1 MGSYISPET
10 KQAIITAIRD
20 EGTKVA
26 DASREYGV
34 TTKSIYRWL
43 RDGVEN
49 GSQNLILEN
58 NRLKKENEQLYAMLG
73 KATAMLQRP
82 KK

>member
-1 MGSYISPET
+1 MGSVVNPET
-10 KQAIITAIRD
+10 KQAIMSAIRD
-20 EGTKVA
+20 EGMKVT
-26 DASREYGV
+26 DASRRYGV

-43 RDGVEN
+43 QDGVED

-73 KATAMLQRP
+73 RATAQLQRP

>member
-1 MGSYISPET
+1 MGKFVSLET
-10 KQAIITAIRD
+10 KQEIITNIRD
-20 EGTKVA
+20 RGLRVSEAATQYDLSTK
-26 DASREYGV
+26 
-34 TTKSIYRWL
+34 TIYSWL
-43 RDGVEN
+43 RAGVPD

-82 KK
+82 KR

>member
-1 MGSYISPET
+1 MGRVVDIET
-10 KQAIITAIRD
+10 KQAIIAAIRD
-20 EGTKVA
+20 HGVKVT

-43 RDGVEN
+43 QDGVEE

-58 NRLKKENEQLYAMLG
+58 NRLKRENEQLYAMLG
-73 KATAMLQRP
+73 RATAQLQRP

>member
-1 MGSYISPET
+1 MAAYISPEI
-10 KQAIITAIRD
+10 KQAIIKAVRD
-20 EGTKVA
+20 
-26 DASREYGV
+26 DGV
-34 TTKSIYRWL
+34 TVTDAAHQYNVSTKTIYRWL
-43 RDGVEN
+43 REGVQDGQQSLV
-49 GSQNLILEN
+49 LEN